1 MSKIILTGG
10 AGFIGSC
17 LARELISQGHNVSI
31 VDDLS
36 TGKKEN
42 VPEGCLFFQNDICD
56 IKSLEQIFAVVK
68 PEIVFHVAA
77 KPRVQFSIQYPQLTN
92 ESNITGTLNML
103 VAAKKYNVKRF
114 IYSSSS
120 SIYGDQDTLPF
131 VETMRPNPMSPY
143 ALQKYVGECYCN
155 LYNKIY
161 GLETVN
167 LRYFNVYGPGMDPG
181 GSCACAI
188 AKFIIQSKNSEP
200 FTVWGDGRQRRSNC
214 FISDV
219 VRANILAAFSD
230 DKNIIGK
237 AFNIGS
243 ETNQSVIEIIE
254 MIKKL
259 AKKNLT
265 EIHLPPV
272 IEPRET
278 LANTELAKQLLNW
291 QPEVLFEDGLKRT
304 YDYFVKEK

>member
-181 GSCACAI
+181 GSYACAI